1 MSERSKG
8 SAIWRLLVPICAAI
22 TLAAAAPPADIN
34 RFILSPEAAKQA
46 KVVHEIS
53 RDTARRISDACVQYA
68 REHNVAVS
76 VFVIAPSGEIVFA
89 DRMDGQ
95 GPANIETALMKAKT
109 ALYMRDSTHAW
120 MNRMIQNPEFE
131 VRTIPMGQF
140 WNQGG
145 LPIIVNDVLIGA
157 IGVGGSNVD
166 EPCAN
171 AALEQVI
178 GPQPPLTPN
187 LPPPP
192 ARP

>member
-1 MSERSKG
+1 MSVRSSG
-8 SAIWRLLVPICAAI
+8 SAIRGLLVPICAA
-22 TLAAAAPPADIN
+22 TMLGAAAPPPDIN
-34 RFILSPEAAKQA
+34 RFILPPAAAKQA

-53 RDTARRISDACVQYA
+53 RDTARRIADACIQYA
-68 REHNVAVS
+68 RDHNVAVS
-76 VFVIAPSGEIVFA
+76 VFIVAPSGQIVVA

-131 VRTIPMGQF
+131 VRVIPMGQF

-157 IGVGGSNVD
+157 IGIGGSNVD
-166 EPCAN
+166 EPCAQ

-178 GPQPPLTPN
+178 GPQPPLAPT
-187 LPPPP
+187 LPPRP
-192 ARP
+192 AQ